1 MRLRL
6 VLSLAMMLSAIAV
19 AEAQDVG
26 DVPMGEIGDPQ
37 AGFDYAHATCAACH
51 AISEEKSP
59 VPNAPRFKD
68 VANTPGMTP
77 TALIVWLQGAQHPTM
92 PNLVIRG
99 QDLRN
104 VAAYILS
111 LKD

>member
-6 VLSLAMMLSAIAV
+6 VIGLAMMLSATAV

-51 AISEEKSP
+51 AI
-59 VPNAPRFKD
+59 
-68 VANTPGMTP
+68 
-77 TALIVWLQGAQHPTM
+77 
-92 PNLVIRG
+92 
-99 QDLRN
+99 
-104 VAAYILS
+104 
-111 LKD
+111 